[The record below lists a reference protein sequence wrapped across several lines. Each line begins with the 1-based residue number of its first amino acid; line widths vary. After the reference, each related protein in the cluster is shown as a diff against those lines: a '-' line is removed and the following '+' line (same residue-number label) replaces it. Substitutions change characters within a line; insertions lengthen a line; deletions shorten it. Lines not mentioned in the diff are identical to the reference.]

1 MHGKELENS
10 VRKRAE
16 SKKKKRRETI
26 KEITCSNTSFVT

>member
-16 SKKKKRRETI
+16 SKKKKKKRNN
-26 KEITCSNTSFVT
+26 KGNYLL

>member
-16 SKKKKRRETI
+16 SKKKRRETI